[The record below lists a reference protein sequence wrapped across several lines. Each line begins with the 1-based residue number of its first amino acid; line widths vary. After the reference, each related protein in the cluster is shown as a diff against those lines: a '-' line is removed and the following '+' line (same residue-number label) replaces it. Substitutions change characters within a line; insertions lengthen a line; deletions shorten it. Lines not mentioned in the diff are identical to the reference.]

1 MPQDRHHSSQIIVY
15 LLTSLL
21 CLPAFAGRLVVQL
34 DNKPIQT
41 TVHAALLSEE
51 DSDWSAE
58 PVAITSSKDA
68 TLIFEDIPAGRYA
81 IQLFAD
87 RNGNGQLDSSP
98 RGIPLEPVGFSNNPP
113 LLRGKPSVAQCVLH
127 HSGGETPVQIRLI
140 SATPQQRQ

>member
-34 DNKPIQT
+34 DNKPMQT
-41 TVHAALLSEE
+41 TVHAALLSEQ

-87 RNGNGQLDSSP
+87 RN
-98 RGIPLEPVGFSNNPP
+98 RW
-113 LLRGKPSVAQCVLH
+113 
-127 HSGGETPVQIRLI
+127 
-140 SATPQQRQ
+140 

>member
-51 DSDWSAE
+51 DSDWGAE